1 MDATII
7 LRTVGERTT
16 ALCRAA
22 LRKQVPGGAVHVVQ
36 RTPFVAAL
44 RETLALGIAG
54 GKPYTV
60 VVDAD
65 LLPLDTL
72 VGVLLAGARADA
84 GDWFEKHAL
93 IRCKL
98 FAKKRG
104 AGNRVYRTAL
114 LTDAMELVGEF
125 GSALRPE
132 YEMVRAMVGRGHG
145 SELIKEVVGLHG
157 YEQFY
162 RDLYRTAYVHAVK
175 SPVRC
180 GAAYAGWLAQKDDPE
195 FAVIL
200 AAYDAGMRHRGKLV
214 IDASEVLGQMPGIEE
229 RRTLRYRS
237 QLSPDIQEILTR
249 NARTGR
255 GRA

>member
-16 ALCRAA
+16 ALCKSTLGR
-22 LRKQVPGGAVHVVQ
+22 QVPGGAIHVVQ

-44 RETLALGIAG
+44 RETFTLGVAG
-54 GKPYTV
+54 GRPYTV

-65 LLPLDTL
+65 LLPLDNL
-72 VGVLLAGARADA
+72 VEVLLASARADG

-93 IRCKL
+93 VRCRL

-114 LTDAMELVGEF
+114 LTEALGLVAEF
-125 GSALRPE
+125 EDALRPE
-132 YEMVRAMVGRGHG
+132 YEVIQAMAGRKHG
-145 SELIKEVVGLHG
+145 SELIKQVIGLHG